1 MPIPGHN
8 VNDFIHSAAN
18 LKYTKWEKT
27 FAFLPVTT
35 ITKQWVWMKTVYKR
49 RRWMLIEPPQF
60 PVNKFRGVEYATSD
74 EIAENFLSG
83 KWD

>member
-8 VNDFIHSAAN
+8 VNDFIYSAAN
-18 LKYTKWEKT
+18 LKCTKWKKT

-35 ITKQWVWMKTVYKR
+35 ITKQRVWLKTVYKR
-49 RRWMLIEPPQF
+49 RRWMIVEPPQF
-60 PVNKFRGVEYATSD
+60 PVNKFRRVEYATSD

-83 KWD
+83 E